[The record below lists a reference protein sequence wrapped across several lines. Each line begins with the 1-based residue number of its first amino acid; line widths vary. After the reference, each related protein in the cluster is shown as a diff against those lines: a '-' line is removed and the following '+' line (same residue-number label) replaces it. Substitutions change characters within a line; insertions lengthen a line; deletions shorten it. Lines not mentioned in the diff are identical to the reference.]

1 MSVDYTHITGKLSFE
16 VKTSHFLI
24 NTDVTTDLGGDDTAP
39 DPHKYLEVSL
49 ASCTAITVMMYAK
62 RKGIPLED
70 IDVSIKIT
78 SEGEANALSREI
90 RFIGHLTAEQKQSLM
105 VIADKCPIHK
115 FLSRGCVISS
125 TMKE

>member
-16 VKTSHFLI
+16 VKTRHFLI
-24 NTDVTTDLGGDDTAP
+24 NTDVTPQLGGDDTAP
-39 DPHKYLEVSL
+39 DPHQYLEVSL

-62 RKGIPLED
+62 RKGIPVED

-78 SEGEANALSREI
+78 SEGETNAISREI
-90 RFIGHLTAEQKQSLM
+90 RLIGNLTPEQKQSLM

-125 TMKE
+125 SMKE

>member
-62 RKGIPLED
+62 RKGIPVED

-78 SEGEANALSREI
+78 SEGETNAISREI
-90 RFIGHLTAEQKQSLM
+90 KFIGNLNAEQKESLM
-105 VIADKCPIHK
+105 VIANKCPIHK
-115 FLSRGCVISS
+115 FLSRGAVITSA
-125 TMKE
+125 MKD

>member
-16 VKTSHFLI
+16 VKTRQFLI
-24 NTDVTTDLGGDDTAP
+24 NTDVTPELGGDDSAP
-39 DPHKYLEVSL
+39 DPHQYLEVSL

-78 SEGEANALSREI
+78 SEGETNAISREI
-90 RFIGHLTAEQKQSLM
+90 KFIGNLTPEQKESLM
-105 VIADKCPIHK
+105 VIANKCPIHK
-115 FLSRGCVISS
+115 FLSRGAVISS
-125 TMKE
+125 SMKD